1 MKTIIVLITV
11 LVSFNSFA
19 RATDT
24 SDSPSCAVTGVAE
37 TNTGLNSILKVGTT
51 LSENE
56 TKQIVEKLCDDI
68 FAGRND
74 GLDMPNWQKT
84 MRDMAG
90 YSGSSKDFPKYFNK
104 FLNDNN
110 QNLICPAFKA
120 GVESYPKQHFYKMLL
135 ASGFEEV
142 FDEYFFDFDDGDIN
156 YNAYEIVDGKKET
169 IVDWAEKWKLR
180 RNANVAD
187 IEDVIEILQDEFG
200 AKRGIDL

>member
-1 MKTIIVLITV
+1 
-11 LVSFNSFA
+11 
-19 RATDT
+19 
-24 SDSPSCAVTGVAE
+24 
-37 TNTGLNSILKVGTT
+37 
-51 LSENE
+51 
-56 TKQIVEKLCDDI
+56 
-68 FAGRND
+68 
-74 GLDMPNWQKT
+74 
-84 MRDMAG
+84 MAG

-156 YNAYEIVDGKKET
+156 YNAFEIVDGKKET

-180 RNANVAD
+180 RDANVAD